1 MRKLVNGGSHEMPV
15 PVAQFGDALYEALI
29 KRKPIAPITDSFPA
43 ITIQSAYEIQAH
55 FVKCRMVAE
64 NSSLIGRKIGATSK
78 AVQRLLNIEQPDFGA
93 LLSTMNVVD
102 GNEID
107 IDTLVAP
114 RVEGEIAFLLKHD
127 LRGPGL
133 TAANVLRAT
142 EKVVPCIEIVDSRI
156 SDWRIRIQD
165 TVADN
170 ASSGAFVLGKT
181 GCDPR
186 SLDLSLVGMV
196 IEKNDE
202 VVGTGAGAAALGHP
216 LNSIAWL
223 ANTLSEFD
231 IGLEAGEVVLSG
243 ALSGLV
249 PVAAGDRIR
258 VSIGGMGEV
267 AIRFSGAPHAK
278 L

>member
-1 MRKLVNGGSHEMPV
+1 MRKLVNGGSPEMPV
-15 PVAQFGDALYEALI
+15 PVAQFGDALYEALVE
-29 KRKPIAPITDSFPA
+29 RKPVAPITDSFPTM
-43 ITIQSAYEIQAH
+43 TIRDAYEIQAH
-55 FVKCRMVAE
+55 FVKSRMLAE
-64 NSSLIGRKIGATSK
+64 NSALIGRKIGATSK
-78 AVQRLLNIEQPDFGA
+78 AVQQLLNIEQPDFGA
-93 LLSTMNVVD
+93 LLSTMKVAD
-102 GNEID
+102 AHEID

-114 RVEGEIAFLLKHD
+114 RVEGEIAFLLEHD
-127 LRGPGL
+127 LQGPGL

-142 EKVVPCIEIVDSRI
+142 RKVVPCIEIVDSRI
-156 SDWRIRIQD
+156 RDWRIRIQD

-170 ASSGAFVLGKT
+170 ASSGAFVLGQS

-196 IEKNDE
+196 IQKNDV

-223 ANTLSEFD
+223 ANTLSEFG
-231 IGLEAGEVVLSG
+231 IGLEAGDVVLSG

-249 PVAAGDRIR
+249 PVVAGDRIR
-258 VSIGGMGEV
+258 VSISRLGDVSVE
-267 AIRFSGAPHAK
+267 FSGAPNAD